1 MSVRRI
7 LIISL
12 AAAVVLAGTV
22 VAVARIGGGDPDGP
36 EETSPSPSRQPSP
49 SPDEP
54 SPELPP
60 ASPAPEP
67 SSIPPAPPGRPV
79 PPPVGPPPAVPE
91 PPGYRP
97 TMVTP
102 RPGMDNVHP
111 VTWRRAEVLDDRTV
125 RIHYESGVAPCSVL
139 DRVEVDYRAS
149 EIAIGLFEGS
159 DPAFKNAAC
168 IMIAQFKAVDVTLD
182 QPVNGRAIVEGNR

>member
-12 AAAVVLAGTV
+12 AAAVILAGAV
-22 VAVARIGGGDPDGP
+22 VAVARIGGGGP
-36 EETSPSPSRQPSP
+36 GEPNEASPSPSRLPSP
-49 SPDEP
+49 SPAEP
-54 SPELPP
+54 SPELPTT
-60 ASPAPEP
+60 SPTPVP
-67 SSIPPAPPGRPV
+67 SSVPPTPPARPV
-79 PPPVGPPPAVPE
+79 PPPVAPPPVFPE

-111 VTWRRAEVLDDRTV
+111 VNWRRAEVLDDRTV
-125 RIHYESGVAPCSVL
+125 RIHYESGIAPCSVL

-168 IMIAQFKAVDVTLD
+168 IMIAQFKAVDVALQ
-182 QPVNGRAIVEGNR
+182 QPVNGRAIVEGNP